1 MKYKSEFI
9 DNKQIITKS
18 NQRGLRYGG
27 CRKMRFCGV
36 TILLPLQGA
45 LGLPPVTQGVAL
57 G

>member
-1 MKYKSEFI
+1 MNYKSEFI

-18 NQRGLRYGG
+18 NQRA
-27 CRKMRFCGV
+27 CVMEAVAMRFCGI

-45 LGLPPVTQGVAL
+45 VVLLPVTQGVAL